1 MLSFVGRVGF
11 SLGLVDRARPV
22 LRRGVDRVEPKVDLA
37 GVHKVVACSSR
48 DLDQSVDG
56 DGALLAGQYGLTFAL
71 DEDER
76 LIHVIVDFLADVTA
90 RGMLITTT

>member
-1 MLSFVGRVGF
+1 V
-11 SLGLVDRARPV
+11 
-22 LRRGVDRVEPKVDLA
+22 
-37 GVHKVVACSSR
+37 
-48 DLDQSVDG
+48 DQSVDG
-56 DGALLAGQYGLTFAL
+56 DGALLAIQYGLTFAL